1 MIKFK
6 NKILIY
12 IPVYNAGNELLDLFK
27 NLPNFLIDNS
37 IYDWLI
43 IDNCSDD
50 DAISDLV
57 SYFEKAEKA
66 NQPIIIKTS
75 KNLGYAGSRN

>member
-27 NLPNFLIDNS
+27 NLPNFFN
-37 IYDWLI
+37 
-43 IDNCSDD
+43 
-50 DAISDLV
+50 
-57 SYFEKAEKA
+57 
-66 NQPIIIKTS
+66 
-75 KNLGYAGSRN
+75 

>member
-57 SYFEKAEKA
+57 SYFEKQK
-66 NQPIIIKTS
+66 S
-75 KNLGYAGSRN
+75 KSTLLSLRLLKILVMLDLKN